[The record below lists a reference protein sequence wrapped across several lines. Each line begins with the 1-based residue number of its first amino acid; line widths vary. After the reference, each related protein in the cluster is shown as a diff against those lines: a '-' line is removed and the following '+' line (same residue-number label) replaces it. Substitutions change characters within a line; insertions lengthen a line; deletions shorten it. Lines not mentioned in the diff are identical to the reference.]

1 MKDVSTIG
9 LDLAKN
15 VFQVHGVDGSGE
27 AVLRRQLRRG
37 QVLAFFK
44 RLPPCLV
51 GMEACAT
58 SHYWAREI
66 AALGHEV
73 RMMPARYVKPYVK
86 RNKNDMAD
94 AEAICE
100 AVTRPTM
107 RFVPI
112 KTVEQQ
118 SVLVLHRTRQLFV
131 RQRTQLI
138 NALRAHLAE
147 FGIVAG
153 VGRNGFERLVK
164 VIEDDRDERVPAS
177 ARDCLLALRDQLAS
191 VNQRILEADR
201 RILVWHRASEVSRR
215 LDEIP
220 GVGPLIASAL
230 VASIPDPH
238 AFRSGRDLSA
248 WIGLVP
254 KQSSTGG
261 KERLGRI
268 SKAGNRYLRKLLVV
282 GALSVIR
289 RAKQTGATRHPWLI
303 DLMARRPIKVAAIA
317 LANKIARIAWAMMVR
332 GTRYKESHCRRR
344 RETRAGTSSRPRGW
358 KGQVTDNAPSRSIR
372 RSGHPTLAS
381 AALRLRVFDRDLI
394 CGEHYGQRP
403 SRSAAPPSTDG

>member
-27 AVLRRQLRRG
+27 TVIRRQLRRG
-37 QVLAFFK
+37 QVLPFFK

-66 AALGHEV
+66 TALGHEV

-86 RNKNDMAD
+86 RNKNDVAD

-112 KTVEQQ
+112 KTPAQQ
-118 SVLVLHRTRQLFV
+118 SILMLHRTRELFV
-131 RQRTQLI
+131 RQRIMLV

-153 VGRNGFERLVK
+153 VGRNGLEKLLE
-164 VIEDDRDERVPAS
+164 VIADDRDERVPPE
-177 ARDCLLALRDQLAS
+177 ARGCLLALRDQLVLAK
-191 VNQRILEADR
+191 QQILEADR
-201 RILVWHRASEVSRR
+201 RILAWHRASELSRR
-215 LDEIP
+215 LDDIP
-220 GVGPLIASAL
+220 GVGPLIATAL
-230 VASIPDPH
+230 VASIPDPQ
-238 AFRSGRDLSA
+238 AFRSGRDMSA

-254 KQSSTGG
+254 KQNSTGG
-261 KERLGRI
+261 KERLGHI

-289 RAKQTGATRHPWLI
+289 RAKQTGASRHPWLVA
-303 DLMARRPIKVAAIA
+303 LMARRSTKVAAIA

-332 GTRYKESHCRRR
+332 GTRYQEPQC
-344 RETRAGTSSRPRGW
+344 EPGPQTA
-358 KGQVTDNAPSRSIR
+358 
-372 RSGHPTLAS
+372 
-381 AALRLRVFDRDLI
+381 
-394 CGEHYGQRP
+394 
-403 SRSAAPPSTDG
+403 